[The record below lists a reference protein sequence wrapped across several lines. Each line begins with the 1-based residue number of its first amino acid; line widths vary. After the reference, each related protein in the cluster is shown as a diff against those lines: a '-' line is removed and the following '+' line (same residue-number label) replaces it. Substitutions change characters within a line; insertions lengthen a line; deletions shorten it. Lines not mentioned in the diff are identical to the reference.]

1 MIFCFSLLSDCRSF
15 QNSISNAD
23 SETLAAL
30 SGAKAGEVSPD
41 MFKTASNM
49 IGKLSPEELQR
60 MLQMASSFQGATPFS
75 AGRSLDS
82 SFNSFRSGAVPPNV
96 TPDMLKTASDMMSK
110 MSPEELQKMF
120 EMTSSR
126 GNGSVPAAAAS
137 ALKTD
142 RSSSGVRSKPTET
155 QEKVAVDGNNGFSE
169 TSSSGD
175 FFSSSRNAPPSS
187 FPASTSDIQE
197 QVRNQMKDPAMQQVW
212 DFLAFVELNY

>member
-1 MIFCFSLLSDCRSF
+1 MLICFDCRSF
-15 QNSISNAD
+15 QNFISNAD

-30 SGAKAGEVSPD
+30 SGAKPGEVSPD

-60 MLQMASSFQGATPFS
+60 MLQMASSFQGATPFT
-75 AGRSLDS
+75 AGRSSDS
-82 SFNSFRSGAVPPNV
+82 SFNGFRSGVVPPNV

-120 EMTSSR
+120 EMTSSSR
-126 GNGSVPAAAAS
+126 GNGSVPAAAS

-155 QEKVAVDGNNGFSE
+155 QEKFAADGNNGFSE

-175 FFSSSRNAPPSS
+175 FLTRRNAPPSS

-197 QVRNQMKDPAMQQVW
+197 QMRNQMKDPAMQQVW
-212 DFLAFVELNY
+212 DFLAIV